1 MGFAF
6 VHFSRILAVIPW
18 NFWKKSWELAELK
31 NSVFLLLHPHDNQL
45 NLLVSSLKQHLR
57 INMQYSVPT
66 NYLLIHRIEIF
77 PSYIYRT
84 GRFSKYVVNIAQ
96 VRKTGK
102 GNKKWHFW
110 EKTWLTYIFF
120 ENTLS
125 ATLLTE
131 SARKLVDTY
140 YTQIR
145 FSPFTCEN
153 SIHSLQSKDD
163 LDIEWWGKYA
173 WSW

>member
-66 NYLLIHRIEIF
+66 YLFIEL
-77 PSYIYRT
+77 
-84 GRFSKYVVNIAQ
+84 RFSKYVVNISHKDLTSKKNRKREQ
-96 VRKTGK
+96 TLKFLRKNMTYLYLLWKYTERNFVDGVREEAGR
-102 GNKKWHFW
+102 
-110 EKTWLTYIFF
+110 YI
-120 ENTLS
+120 LH
-125 ATLLTE
+125 ADTLL
-131 SARKLVDTY
+131 
-140 YTQIR
+140 
-145 FSPFTCEN
+145 
-153 SIHSLQSKDD
+153 SLY
-163 LDIEWWGKYA
+163 LWELNT
-173 WSW
+173 